1 MNTLVVEHLT
11 KQYGKI
17 AVVDTISFT
26 IAKNE
31 CFGLL
36 GHNGAGKSTTLECIL
51 QVCKKTS
58 GKIQLLN
65 TEMNG
70 KNKKIFSKIG
80 VQFQENGYPDKLK
93 VIEACKLTA
102 SLYKK
107 VDDYN
112 QLLKTFNLEEHKEK
126 FIDQLSGGQK
136 QRLSVLLAILPK
148 PEMLFLDELTTG
160 LDIEAR
166 KNIWQYIE
174 KYKTKG
180 NSILLT
186 SHYMDEVEYLCNRI
200 GILKKGKLVFIGT
213 IDKAKQISH
222 CKTLEEAYLWFNQ
235 EDK

>member
-11 KQYGKI
+11 KYYENI
-17 AVVDTISFT
+17 AVVDDVSFT

-51 QVCKKTS
+51 QVCKKS
-58 GKIQLLN
+58 KGKIQLLN
-65 TEMNG
+65 TEMHG
-70 KNKKIFSKIG
+70 KNKEIFSRIG

-93 VIEACKLTA
+93 IIEACKLTA
-102 SLYKK
+102 SLYKE
-107 VDDYN
+107 VDNYN
-112 QLLKTFNLEEHKEK
+112 QLLKTFNLDTHKEK

-174 KYKTKG
+174 KYKNNG

-186 SHYMDEVEYLCNRI
+186 SHYMDEVEYLCDRI

-213 IDKAKQISH
+213 IEEVKQVSH
-222 CKTLEEAYLWFNQ
+222 CQSLEDAYLWFNQ
-235 EDK
+235 EEK